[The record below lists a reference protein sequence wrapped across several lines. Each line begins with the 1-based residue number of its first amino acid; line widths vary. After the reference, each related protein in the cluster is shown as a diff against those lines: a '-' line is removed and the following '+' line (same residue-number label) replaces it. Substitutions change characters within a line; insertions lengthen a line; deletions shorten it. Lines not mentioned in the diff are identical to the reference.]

1 MAKRFHFRL
10 APVLRYREM
19 IEDEKKRDF
28 ALANRAVEEERMHL
42 EEMDRDRIATQDA
55 VREMYRAGGDF
66 HRIVDAFRYMNGLEI
81 AMGMSRRK
89 IEGLQKIADQ
99 KRDVFVGARR
109 DKRAL
114 EILKERQEEEAK
126 AEMAREEQQQIDEQG
141 IRLRQLGS
149 RGTP

>member
-1 MAKRFHFRL
+1 MAKRFRFRL

-19 IEDEKKRDF
+19 IEDDKKRDF
-28 ALANRAVEEERMHL
+28 AQANRAVEEERMHL
-42 EEMDRDRIATQDA
+42 EEMERERTATQDA
-55 VREMYRAGGDF
+55 VRDMYGTKGDF
-66 HRIVDAFRYMNGLEI
+66 HRVVDAFRYINGLEI
-81 AMGMSRRK
+81 AMMMSRRK
-89 IEGLQKIADQ
+89 IEALQKIADQ

-141 IRLRQLGS
+141 IRLRQLNPRRS
-149 RGTP
+149 P